1 MNFNEQP
8 TEIAAANSP
17 IMYQFYD
24 GNYGQPKFY
33 YEVKIYAWQ
42 GTNTIPGTPVA
53 TIERYPDQY
62 GNGRG
67 WIDAHKIAEQY
78 INSDSFDASTA
89 QPTIGGGAAW
99 VAVKV
104 QGKYEDGSGNP
115 LTTTQITSNVVLAT
129 AGFTYTSE
137 GFNANLSGPVLT
149 TKSKFEIPLGVSS
162 YYVWYEADDVTG
174 ITIGST
180 TYTPATVTQSSNK
193 VQGVDLIDL
202 YETEG
207 ATGDTT
213 VTFTTSG
220 DDVVYTIQRPC
231 ENRYGHI
238 LIHFINKFGV
248 YDSYVFNAL
257 HKTQV
262 EFTGESYEKPQYAQ
276 EDLTR
281 AWTYGVQQTTPFL
294 KQSKEKYTLNT
305 NWIPEGDNDVM
316 QEMFMSDNILIDD
329 DYLKS
334 ARVTSTSFQ
343 RKTRTNDKLI
353 QYTIELEV
361 NHGLV
366 NKIVR

>member
-1 MNFNEQP
+1 MIFNEQP

-33 YEVKIYAWQ
+33 YECKVYAWQ
-42 GTNTIPGTPVA
+42 GTNTIPATPVA

-67 WIDAHKIAEQY
+67 WIDVHKLAEQVLY
-78 INSDSFDASTA
+78 ADTFDASTS

-99 VAVKV
+99 VAIKV

-115 LTTTQITSNVVLAT
+115 LTTTQITSNVVLST
-129 AGFTYTSE
+129 QGFTYTNE
-137 GFNANLSGPVLT
+137 GFNANLDGPVFT

-162 YYVWYEADDVTG
+162 YYVWYDADVITG

-180 TYTPATVTQSSNK
+180 TYTPATVTGSANRI
-193 VQGVDLIDL
+193 QGVDIVAL
-202 YETEG
+202 YD
-207 ATGDTT
+207 AASASGDTT
-213 VTFTTSG
+213 VTFAKTG
-220 DDVVYTIQRPC
+220 DDITYNIERPC
-231 ENRYGHI
+231 ANRYGNI
-238 LIHFINKFGV
+238 LVHFINKFGC

-262 EFTGESYEKPQYAQ
+262 DFTGETYQKPIYAQ
-276 EDLTR
+276 EDLSR
-281 AWTYGVQQTTPFL
+281 AWTYGVQSMTPFL

-316 QEMFMSDNILIDD
+316 QEMFMSDNVLIDD

-334 ARVTSTSFQ
+334 ARITSTSFQ